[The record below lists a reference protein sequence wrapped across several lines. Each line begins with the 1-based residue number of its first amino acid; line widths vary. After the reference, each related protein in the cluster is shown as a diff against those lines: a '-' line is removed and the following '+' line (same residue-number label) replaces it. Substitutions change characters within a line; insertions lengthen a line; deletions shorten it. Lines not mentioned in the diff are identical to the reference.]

1 MSSASILINEITPT
15 ATWSELPFRPV
26 QCAAVATWYSFRM
39 MPEHLWRPESKRA
52 TCQGTKSASL
62 PPTIRR
68 RVPNLHRQSDLLSD
82 RTVLDKQSTR
92 TRISRNRAGIELM
105 NIFFSLS
112 PSHFSLLLKFTRIR
126 ISNWNWTEI
135 GLPEDRSKEAP
146 RIRNFRIENQVNN
159 RWWCKSYTF
168 LVENCNL
175 QLNHQSPLINVERL
189 RVFKH

>member
-82 RTVLDKQSTR
+82 RTALDKQSTK

-105 NIFFSLS
+105 NIFLS
-112 PSHFSLLLKFTRIR
+112 FTFALLSFVEVHKNSNFELK
-126 ISNWNWTEI
+126 SNWNRIAWGSLE
-135 GLPEDRSKEAP
+135 RS
-146 RIRNFRIENQVNN
+146 
-159 RWWCKSYTF
+159 T
-168 LVENCNL
+168 
-175 QLNHQSPLINVERL
+175 
-189 RVFKH
+189 